1 MAKQEI
7 KPVFKSD
14 ADRLFAQGKTQT
26 TTNIL
31 GQSGAIS
38 DAFGNT
44 DFGKSK
50 YDDSNLDPTFIT
62 NGDYKYHRGEA
73 QSNLEKWGAGISRAG
88 AKLGVRTLNG
98 VISPLYGVG
107 SAIKNADWSKIWDND
122 VTNLT
127 LEAEKKID
135 DSIGLYSTKAAE
147 DAKGFNKL
155 AYVNTW
161 AGDVLD
167 GISYSGAAMLSGGA
181 YSKLLGA
188 ASKLASLDKL
198 GMSVAE
204 TLGMTT
210 KIEDAADKT
219 KFVIEL
225 TDKANKLKN
234 GLNNGALAAIGA
246 ATESSANALNDANE
260 FERQM
265 LERLS
270 DGGRRQ
276 VTDSEKEYIKQL
288 RKSVGNSS
296 YAMNMPVIMASNWLT
311 FGKTML
317 GNSTT
322 EKTLLKDLA
331 GRTEKDLATGSYKA
345 SIKSPVQSLLDNT
358 YGLRK
363 VAGKAV
369 PEGFEEWEQ
378 LLVTKGV
385 NDYYTKKYFNPEYN
399 DFQASFSKGLN
410 EAMSSEGLENFLVGA
425 ISGGI
430 FGNATQIRSE
440 GLKSYKNPYNDQAV
454 NQTLEYLNSI
464 KGKDAYKDAVEMLY
478 RHGNIS
484 EKLDNATAK
493 NDNFEINNNKSDLFI
508 NYVNHMINAGKTEDL
523 KAELNSYKKLS
534 NEEFEGILGI
544 KLGQDQLTNTKES
557 VNQYI
562 SKRIDK
568 IGKIEQLSNSID
580 ELHPNLPKNIKD
592 RFMYTAWTL
601 EDAQDRIKTLQTELD
616 AKLSKYGLF
625 NGGLSAVNIMSNL
638 EGIDPKASLQAN
650 AKLIAENKN
659 ISPLIR
665 QEVEA
670 KTQDLIKLVDRQ
682 DQFMKEFAAL
692 SNPKVQESLNKVDQE
707 TENKIA
713 DVVANDI
720 NKQDDKDA
728 QEEAKAQMAAQFAQ
742 AEAQHASEKT
752 PIDINSLSGFTEEE
766 NPLDEMSQLVANKII
781 NRTDSNEQLTPEEQ
795 EVYDN
800 DKEAIESYIQSKA
813 AKSVEQATQTLTEL
827 NNVNNLDAKKADI
840 ERRRQEELNSKNQ
853 QLTDYLNATNE
864 LAKRGDIVSEA
875 YDKLIGESVELSKQG
890 KQDEANKI
898 ANLIDYIG
906 RMYSPEDLHKDS
918 KTPISNYLKEAK
930 ESLDRWM
937 SSRGQNTISGKI
949 NAKYDAELAALES
962 NIKENIEFNDQ
973 LSNGITQSVDDK
985 LDVDNV
991 LSVGEKEFTSK
1002 RANALMMKFFQ
1013 FIPGTK
1019 AWERDENGEVIE
1031 ESNPDV
1037 SKDVNNPNVALAGT
1051 ELTIGHDGEAIFFED
1066 AEGRTIGFLGLP
1078 HPTTSTDPKVLAA
1091 LEQLKD
1097 IRAYIL
1103 SKAPGT
1109 LTTVISDK
1117 GHGKLLTK
1125 MKHNLP
1131 VLDEAISNRP
1141 SDMVDGRPLL
1151 LVDNGAGLVGKDL
1164 TEAQEKVAKNF
1175 EGTSFAKDGVG
1186 IGRVYQAV
1194 RTANGSWY
1202 VIPVYTKLINESANG
1217 KEIVSKI
1224 IQSLRD
1230 NITSATEINFSKVLS
1245 EINKYIFATNSHA
1258 YSKNHQALRIK
1269 DDTKGQNPGKVTVA
1283 GVTVSFT
1290 DLKAGVNLTE
1300 FEKALG
1306 TVRHNL
1312 SLNQLNTP
1320 DYQSE
1325 ISDVLVTNA
1334 YTSDGQYYVQPYIEI
1349 ANPEGFG
1356 EVDNTEA
1363 KPSEDFKNETTQIED
1378 IKTEQKPSFDVDN
1391 HTIEDDLGDAFST
1404 NPLGGRDVT
1413 EKDIKTLNKIL
1424 PGIELADAK
1433 LVQEV
1438 GKNLT
1443 DTYGMFHGMLIY
1455 LFKGATN
1462 KTLYHEAFHG
1472 IYRNILSNT
1481 ERINI
1486 DQEARVKYKAPT
1498 KEDLEKLQAAQSRI
1512 LSAQVLEQLYY
1523 EEKLADDFAEYADGV
1538 LNPSLGQKILNFFK
1552 KIFDLFRVF
1561 RNSNNEQ
1568 ITKLFES
1575 VTSGQ
1580 LANRSLAAKNDQ
1592 IDLSKFG
1599 QAYSRVFTD
1608 GKTPLSAEL
1617 ERTNAIANALLDGIS
1632 RERSKGVPISKV
1644 NINKIANEIKNQYD
1658 SFWKEEDSKPEGE
1671 KNKNLIAMAYKVV
1684 NNFPAILE
1692 NAKKQISMTRKIT
1705 IKGDMVEINDV
1716 EGTVDASKE
1725 QENTTKME
1733 GNTEKGFQDMTA
1745 ISGIKSTTHEIK
1757 LFLSNIPVIK
1767 NGVVQ
1772 KDNYGFTLFYPF
1784 EKLYYKL
1791 ESSLIGTTTFKEQ
1804 MSVLEDLSKYSFEI
1818 KQIYDSLST
1827 NADSNFSQQFAAN
1840 FNKQMLNYK
1849 LVTYAK
1855 KKDNFEFKIMD
1866 PNRSGVALNLKTQ
1879 WETSNIQDPTNK
1891 LTDDIRT
1898 FNSELGVYQI
1908 DPKKVEK
1915 LVEFYKAKG
1924 EITDKGK
1931 QLTPKLTVDEVFELA
1946 NKLGIGLSH
1955 DTIELESKVESD
1967 GRKSSLESLT
1977 DSLLNYAEHKWINP
1991 KSTARQMLDRLIKL
2005 ETSAQTE
2012 LFTSSFNNVEN
2023 SVVYAV
2029 QHQSF
2034 ASKLVNKLTN
2044 PNSGVLL
2051 SQELQRDPMNYKN
2064 SILTNRNLLSMF
2076 AIDGLKMI
2084 GDSSTGKKFN
2094 QIDSDDYLAMIIN
2107 MYIND
2112 VASQNITTEAPAL
2125 YAPIIPAEKGLSFGF
2140 TGKKYTVALLE
2151 DGTIDPNTA
2160 IVQEFKQLF
2169 YNELAR
2175 IRQTMIDRNNLP
2187 KEKLRFNY
2195 HTDKK
2200 GNLFDKNGKP
2210 LGLGLQ
2216 FNLTNAIDSKL
2227 KEELDEFLKTT
2238 FSLNIDSST
2247 APDGLKIILSKNKDL
2262 MNKVEQALINDL
2274 NSIVKDSIDKLKSRE
2289 LISEKEGKLTSTK
2302 IVTKQNLNNLLTEWT
2317 LNSYLF
2323 NVNSSLLIN
2332 GDPAFYKGAEDNGKR
2347 FYQGYSMLKFADT
2360 STIDNSYKYIKNGQM
2375 KINVV
2380 SDFEAP
2386 SRFGKELHEL
2396 ADITGNENIRNLA
2409 NEEYLD
2415 EKSVN
2420 ATDAQMFVS
2429 VGMYA
2434 ELQKL
2439 FGNSSAELQEGFT
2452 NADIANV
2459 LNKNSVGILS
2469 IMKPFFY
2476 GVQWNSEYKRYE
2488 PIQVKCSIFPLT
2500 NKYTANN
2507 PILAKHKALMDANEN
2522 YPQVIAFESTMK
2534 ALSPFKAKLQD
2545 PSNPSEVVLDLN
2557 NFGEQVANPDHMLD
2571 SENSS
2576 LRQLKMLFYGMV
2588 EDDKTYGNKTGR
2600 EIKNE
2605 IAKLDK
2611 ANIYESLKQ
2620 VVEGFKG
2627 NKRELN
2633 EFIQKAITARNS
2645 TSIIEKV
2652 FELKEDGTFQYP
2664 LDLINSK
2671 TTIQLI
2677 SAIFSDEVIRQSF
2690 TGGSAVQATA
2700 MGLHIAPQKSDYK
2713 NVAEFQKAVN
2723 ESKELSELQTSLKWV
2738 RKGEVI
2744 VDPVSK
2750 KETIIS
2756 IDYMEVAASY
2766 YVKEFINPDGSI
2778 KDNIPDEMREM
2789 LVYRIPTEGAHSMM
2803 PCKVVHFLP
2812 SEYKGVILM
2821 PLEVTKQFGADF
2833 DFDKIF
2839 FIAKEY
2845 YKTKEGIVPYK
2856 YISEEGNVYNIQRYK
2871 NLINYTLKNNEE
2883 ARKLIKEAND
2893 ETKDFGY
2900 VLEHNDKIQILLDN
2914 GIIPHSDDFAKL
2926 SIEEQNIKP
2935 ARNNKLLANY
2945 NQILRSVNMLES
2957 LITPSGPGAIAEVY
2971 KKVKKSIDNGNFFT
2985 PMYQVYNKDLF
2996 HKISMLKGVA
3006 ALQVSGHAWATEGRL
3021 KIKDKVINGNSI
3033 EQGVKIWDNNGEMV
3047 TRNELSGIIS
3057 DDNAKIVEELSSM
3070 MAVILDAVKTPD
3082 QLPSIGI
3089 SMKTLPVWSYLVRL
3103 GLGSKI
3109 ASQFTSQSA
3118 MKDLSVALE
3127 SNDKQ
3132 LKGKNFVK
3140 KDIKTVKQEYAI
3152 LYQDALNK
3160 ALAKANLDLNN
3171 KDNFELSEYINK
3183 YPLEKV
3189 ENFDRLSLKELNA
3202 FTGLDKS
3209 QLGNKKAFEE
3219 IKLSNREF
3227 GFRAMPEYKKLKYL
3241 QMQIAILNTVE
3252 NSEGIIK
3259 ELGQLNNL
3267 FSINKETGPN
3277 FEDVNG
3283 KLEIYNTLTSEA
3295 TVIEGIDAL
3304 LQSDAIKPYIE
3315 TVRAEYDVLSK
3326 HYNFASPFYNAV
3338 KDKLVKSIYGENYDF
3353 TRIPAEDREPINGF
3367 VQMYLDAENTFKDIY
3382 TNEDRVNEVDFIND
3396 IKVLL
3401 SSKIYPGYVF
3411 KTLNNQIS
3419 EADQAKLKDMTLF
3432 QSLEAKNIKNSN
3444 VSYLGLKGNRYE
3456 LHQKELMIDDIRRLY
3471 NSKFKP
3477 LAIRLIQ
3484 HSFINTGMYTGV
3496 NSYFSLIDPS
3506 ILQDMGLTND
3516 RQAIRSELQSE
3527 YVNPE
3532 RISPIVDQLI
3542 RNNAKKFTKAY
3553 DNDNDLFVVSND
3565 GKTITLDTKSKDNR
3579 KQEIVHKDGSISK
3592 YIRFKL
3598 NDDYTPIYKLEE
3610 DVHAMEGTSD
3620 TDLQITFKQ
3629 VTYLGQPGK
3638 RIEINPFGEVSTEFL
3653 NNKYEKFTPIERN
3666 KPKTVTT
3673 ELEQFYEEEGSEDTT
3688 ENINQSSTGQS
3699 ENGPL
3704 AKVDDIFFEDD
3715 LDNSEESGNLG
3726 MNTNFNQKDTKC

>member
-1 MAKQEI
+1 MPDNKDK
-7 KPVFKSD
+7 KPSSLWNTAPTIDSSVFNKKSE
-14 ADRLFAQGKTQT
+14 FVGSEQNKT
-26 TTNIL
+26 
-31 GQSGAIS
+31 
-38 DAFGNT
+38 FGE
-44 DFGKSK
+44 SK
-50 YDDSNLDPTFIT
+50 YDTGTPVSMVQS
-62 NGDYKYHRGEA
+62 GDYNYLRGEK
-73 QSNLEKWGAGISRAG
+73 QSNLEKWGAGISKAG

-98 VISPLYGVG
+98 VISPIYGVG

-181 YSKLLGA
+181 YSKMLGA

-204 TLGMTT
+204 TMGMAT
-210 KIEDAADKT
+210 KIEDVADKT

-331 GRTEKDLATGSYKA
+331 GRTEKDLVTESYKA

-385 NDYYTKKYFNPEYN
+385 NDFYTKKYFNPEYN

-430 FGNATQIRSE
+430 FGNATQVRSE

-464 KGKDAYKDAVEMLY
+464 KGKDVYKDAVEMLY

-625 NGGLSAVNIMSNL
+625 NDNLSAVNVISNL

-670 KTQDLIKLVDRQ
+670 KTEDLIKLVDRQ
-682 DQFMKEFAAL
+682 EQFMKEFAAL
-692 SNPKVQESLNKVDQE
+692 NDPKVQESLTKVDKE
-707 TENKIA
+707 VENKIA

-728 QEEAKAQMAAQFAQ
+728 QEEAKAQMDAQFAQ

-752 PIDINSLSGFTEEE
+752 PVDLNSLSGFTEEE
-766 NPLDEMSQLVANKII
+766 SPLDELSQFVADKII
-781 NRTDSNEQLTPEEQ
+781 NRVDSSEQLTPEEQ

-827 NNVNNLDAKKADI
+827 NNIPSI
-840 ERRRQEELNSKNQ
+840 EL
-853 QLTDYLNATNE
+853 
-864 LAKRGDIVSEA
+864 
-875 YDKLIGESVELSKQG
+875 
-890 KQDEANKI
+890 
-898 ANLIDYIG
+898 
-906 RMYSPEDLHKDS
+906 
-918 KTPISNYLKEAK
+918 PIE
-930 ESLDRWM
+930 
-937 SSRGQNTISGKI
+937 T
-949 NAKYDAELAALES
+949 
-962 NIKENIEFNDQ
+962 NDQ

-985 LDVDNV
+985 LDVDNS
-991 LSVGEKEFTSK
+991 LSIGDKEFTSK

-1037 SKDVNNPNVALAGT
+1037 FKDVNNPNVALAGT
-1051 ELTIGHDGEAIFFED
+1051 KLTIGHDGEAIFFED

-1103 SKAPGT
+1103 SKASGT

-1131 VLDEAISNRP
+1131 VLDETISNRP

-1194 RTANGSWY
+1194 KTANGSWY

-1269 DDTKGQNPGKVTVA
+1269 DDAKGQNPGKVTVA

-1325 ISDVLVTNA
+1325 ISDILVTNA

-1378 IKTEQKPSFDVDN
+1378 VKTEQKPSFDVDN

-1472 IYRNILSNT
+1472 VYRNILSNT

-1486 DQEARVKYKAPT
+1486 DQEARVKYANPT
-1498 KEDLEKLQAAQSRI
+1498 KEDLERLQATQSKI

-1580 LANRSLAAKNDQ
+1580 LANRSLAAKNNQ

-1804 MSVLEDLSKYSFEI
+1804 MSVLEDLSKYSSEI
-1818 KQIYDSLST
+1818 KQIYDSLSA

-1898 FNSELGVYQI
+1898 FNSELGVYQV

-1924 EITDKGK
+1924 EVTDKGK

-2034 ASKLVNKLTN
+2034 ASKLINKLTN

-2112 VASQNITTEAPAL
+2112 AASQNITTEAPAL

-2175 IRQTMIDRNNLP
+2175 IRQTMIDLKTLP
-2187 KEKLRFNY
+2187 KDKLRDNY
-2195 HTDKK
+2195 HTKK
-2200 GNLFDKNGKP
+2200 Q
-2210 LGLGLQ
+2210 LGLK
-2216 FNLTNAIDSKL
+2216 FNLTNAINSAL
-2227 KEELDEFLKTT
+2227 KTELDAFLETT
-2238 FSLNIDSST
+2238 MNLSIDAST
-2247 APDGLKIILSKNKDL
+2247 APDGLKIVLSKNKDL

-2289 LISEKEGKLTSTK
+2289 LIFEKEGKLTSTK

-2323 NVNSSLLIN
+2323 NINSSLLIN

-2713 NVAEFQKAVN
+2713 NAADFQKAVN
-2723 ESKELSELQTSLKWV
+2723 ESKELTELQTSLKWV
-2738 RKGEVI
+2738 RK
-2744 VDPVSK
+2744 DPNDP
-2750 KETIIS
+2750 TS
-2756 IDYMEVAASY
+2756 IDYMEVAAPY

-2856 YISEEGNVYNIQRYK
+2856 YISEEGNAYNIQRYK

-2893 ETKDFGY
+2893 ETQDFGY
-2900 VLEHNDKIQILLDN
+2900 ILEYNDKIQVLLDN
-2914 GIIPHSDDFAKL
+2914 GIIPHSDDFIKL

-3103 GLGSKI
+3103 GLGSKM

-3118 MKDLSVALE
+3118 MKDLSAALE

-3219 IKLSNREF
+3219 IKLSNRES
-3227 GFRAMPEYKKLKYL
+3227 GFRAMSEYKKLKYL

-3252 NSEGIIK
+3252 NSESIIK

-3382 TNEDRVNEVDFIND
+3382 TSENRVSESDFIND

-3401 SSKIYPGYVF
+3401 SSKVYPGYVF

-3444 VSYLGLKGNRYE
+3444 ISYLGLKGNRYE
-3456 LHQKELMIDDIRRLY
+3456 LHQKELMIDDLRRLY

-3610 DVHAMEGTSD
+3610 DVHAMEGVSD
-3620 TDLQITFKQ
+3620 TGPQITFKQ

-3638 RIEINPFGEVSTEFL
+3638 RIEINPFGEVFTEFP

-3704 AKVDDIFFEDD
+3704 AKVDDIFFEED
-3715 LDNSEESGNLG
+3715 LDNSEENGNLDNPNDLG
-3726 MNTNFNQKDTKC
+3726 MNTNFKQDDTKC